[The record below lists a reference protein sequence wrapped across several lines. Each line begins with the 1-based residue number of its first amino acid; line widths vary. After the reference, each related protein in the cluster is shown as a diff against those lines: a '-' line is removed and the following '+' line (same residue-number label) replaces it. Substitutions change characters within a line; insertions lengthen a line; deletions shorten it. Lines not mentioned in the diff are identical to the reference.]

1 MSVVNLKIEYRKTA
15 ELIPYARNARTHSE
29 QQISQIAASIKEFG
43 FNNPVAVDAD
53 GMILCGHGR
62 VLAAQKLKLET
73 VPVVCLSH
81 LTETQKKAYILAD
94 NKLALNA
101 GWDNDLLKVELED
114 LDFPISVISRNGD
127 K

>member
-81 LTETQKKAYILAD
+81 LTETQKKSLYSC
-94 NKLALNA
+94 
-101 GWDNDLLKVELED
+101 G
-114 LDFPISVISRNGD
+114 
-127 K
+127 